1 MTDGLPE
8 PLYTTE
14 PLDPEK
20 HDREAFS
27 CGVDQVDNF
36 FKRTANKL
44 GKADNA
50 RVFVLTGDE
59 DRVLGFY
66 ALNSH
71 DIDVGELPKSYKR
84 NAPNSGLIPAVYLSM
99 IGVDQRYA
107 GNGLGGSLLIDALMR
122 IERAS
127 REVGIAV
134 VVLDILD
141 CGDPEKVERRK
152 RLYAGYGFRPFP
164 SMPLRMF
171 LPLKVI
177 RALLASDEAATD

>member
-1 MTDGLPE
+1 MSDGLPD
-8 PLYTTE
+8 PPYTTE
-14 PLDPEK
+14 PFDPAK

-27 CGVDQVDNF
+27 CGVEQVDNF

-50 RVFVLTGDE
+50 RVFVLTGGAG
-59 DRVLGFY
+59 RVLGFY

-71 DIDVGELPKSYKR
+71 DVDVGDLPKSYTR
-84 NAPNSGLIPAVYLSM
+84 TAPNSGLIPAAYLSM
-99 IGVDQRYA
+99 IGVDRRYA
-107 GNGLGGSLLIDALMR
+107 GRGLGGSLLIDALMR

-127 REVGIAV
+127 RELGIAV

-141 CGDPEKVERRK
+141 CGDPDKVERRK
-152 RLYAGYGFRPFP
+152 RLYTGFGFQPFA

-171 LPLKVI
+171 LPLKVV
-177 RALLASDEAATD
+177 RALLAGEDAATD

>member
-1 MTDGLPE
+1 MTDGRPD

-20 HDREAFS
+20 HDREAFF

-44 GKADNA
+44 RKADNA
-50 RVFVLTGDE
+50 RVFVLTGGE
-59 DRVLGFY
+59 GQVLGFY

-71 DIDVGELPKSYKR
+71 DIDVGDLPKSYKR
-84 NAPNSGLIPAVYLSM
+84 SAPNSGLVPAAYLSM

-107 GNGLGGSLLIDALMR
+107 GNGLGGCLLIDALER
-122 IERAS
+122 IERAA
-127 REVGIAV
+127 RDVGIAV

-152 RLYAGYGFRPFP
+152 RLYTGFGFQPFA

-171 LPLKVI
+171 LPLKVV
-177 RALLASDEAATD
+177 RALLASEDAATD

>member
-1 MTDGLPE
+1 MTDDLPD
-8 PLYTTE
+8 PPYTTE
-14 PLDPEK
+14 PLDPAK

-50 RVFVLTGDE
+50 RVFVLTGGE
-59 DRVLGFY
+59 GRVLGFY

-71 DIDVGELPKSYKR
+71 DIDVGDLPKSYQR
-84 NAPNSGLIPAVYLSM
+84 SAPNSGLIPAVYLSM
-99 IGVDQRYA
+99 IGVDRRYA
-107 GNGLGGSLLIDALMR
+107 GNGLGGSLLIDALVR

-127 REVGIAV
+127 REIGIAV

-141 CGDPEKVERRK
+141 CGDPEKVDRRK
-152 RLYAGYGFRPFP
+152 RLYTAYGFQPFA

-171 LPLKVI
+171 LPLKVV
-177 RALLASDEAATD
+177 RAFLAAEEAATD